1 MKSIY
6 QIIILALIITGFST
20 SCNKKIDEAYLNPN
34 SPVKVPVEQLLPQ
47 VVSAMTANYGNHGP
61 MNDARFTSMY
71 IQYFA
76 SYTVS
81 ATRNSSTTYERMGG
95 TVDGSDNAA
104 SIWRMHYY
112 DVGQNAMK
120 IIEWGT
126 EEKKWDYVGVAQ
138 AIFAW
143 SWLQLTDYHGE
154 VILKDA
160 FNTNLL
166 TFKFDKEEDV
176 YTYVRQLCFQ
186 SLENLNKTGDGVNQ
200 ANLALGDAFLYNGDV
215 NKWKKFVYS
224 ILARSYNHL
233 SNKSIYKPDSVI
245 FYCDKAITTNVDNA
259 IAKYTATAGVGA
271 NSNFYGPIR
280 GTATTATGGLGS
292 GFVVRQSAYITNLM
306 KGTNSAFPGVDDP
319 RKWYMLRPSISGQF
333 NGIPLNAGG
342 VAIVTTNDRPES
354 FWGTRYD
361 SLVPPS
367 NDSRARYIFRNSSP
381 MPILTASEVLF
392 MKAEAAYRKGDKGT
406 ALSAYRK
413 AIELNF
419 DMLQN
424 DYSTNVPTANL
435 LTASIR
441 DAFLANTAVVP
452 VSSTDLTLSHI
463 MLQKYIALFGFGA
476 IETWVDMRRYHYTDV
491 KDGFQVYR
499 DFAPP
504 SGTTLWPDNLD
515 KLVYR
520 VRYRFNAEYVWN
532 IEELKR
538 IGADAI
544 DWHTKE
550 TWFSKP

>member
-6 QIIILALIITGFST
+6 KIIFLALIVTGLSV
-20 SCNKKIDEAYLNPN
+20 SCKKKLDEAYQNPN
-34 SPVKVPVEQLLPQ
+34 APVKVPIEQLLPQ
-47 VVSAMTANYGNHGP
+47 LVSAMAANYAGHGP
-61 MNDARFTSMY
+61 MNDARFASMY
-71 IQYFA
+71 TQYFT

-95 TVDGSDNAA
+95 TVDGSDNAG
-104 SIWRMHYY
+104 SLWRMHYY
-112 DVGQNAMK
+112 DLGQNAMK
-120 IIEWGT
+120 MIEWGT
-126 EEKKWDYVGVAQ
+126 EEKKWDYVGVGQ

-160 FNTNLL
+160 FNTSLL
-166 TFKFDKEEDV
+166 TFKFDNEADV
-176 YTYVRQLCFQ
+176 YAYVRELAAK
-186 SLENLNKTGDGVNQ
+186 SLENLSKTGDGVSQ
-200 ANLALGDAFLYNGDV
+200 ANLATGDAFMYNGDV

-245 FYCDKAITTNVDNA
+245 YYCDKAITTNADNA
-259 IAKYTATAGVGA
+259 IVKFTATPGFSA
-271 NSNFYGPIR
+271 NSNFYGPVR
-280 GTATTATGGLGS
+280 NNLGS
-292 GFVVRQSAYITNLM
+292 SYAIRQSEYITNLM

-319 RKWYMLRPSISGQF
+319 RKWYMLRPSISEQF
-333 NGIPLNAGG
+333 NGIPLNKGITSITNA
-342 VAIVTTNDRPES
+342 NDRPEN
-354 FWGTRYD
+354 FWGPRWD
-361 SLVPPS
+361 STVPPLS
-367 NDSRARYIFRNSSP
+367 DARARYIFRNASP
-381 MPILTASEVLF
+381 MPVLTASEVLF
-392 MKAEAAYRKGDKGT
+392 MKAEAAYRKGDKT
-406 ALSAYRK
+406 TSLAAYKK

-424 DYSTNVPTANL
+424 DYSTNIPATSL
-435 LTASIR
+435 LTTGIR
-441 DAFLANTAVVP
+441 DAFLANPKVVP
-452 VSSTDLTLSHI
+452 AAVDFNLSHI
-463 MLQKYIALFGFGA
+463 MLQKYIALYGFGA

-499 DFAPP
+499 DFAVPP
-504 SGTTLWPDNLD
+504 NDGSATGLWPDNNG

-520 VRYRFNAEYVWN
+520 VRYRYNSEYVWN

-538 IGADAI
+538 LGADAI